1 MRNIQRLVFWCVVL
15 LPWLMSLYLNYWV
28 DKSDTWS
35 PELPYRGL
43 ISVSVMG
50 LGMVLSFLLL
60 GLWRERLGK

>member
-1 MRNIQRLVFWCVVL
+1 MVL
-15 LPWLMSLYLNYWV
+15 LPWLVSLYLHYWV

-50 LGMVLSFLLL
+50 LGMVLSFLLH
-60 GLWRERLGK
+60 GLLRERLGK